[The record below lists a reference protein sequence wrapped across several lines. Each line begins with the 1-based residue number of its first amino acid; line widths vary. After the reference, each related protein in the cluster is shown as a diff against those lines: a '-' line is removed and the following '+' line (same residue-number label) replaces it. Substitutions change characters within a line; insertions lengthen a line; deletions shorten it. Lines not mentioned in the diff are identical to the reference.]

1 MTKSALGGDLMN
13 IYVIYKFH
21 DYKVVKETVDKICA
35 AIPSDNRI
43 FMFDPDPKPKL
54 WRARARKKLK
64 DSQMVLLFDS
74 VSGGKAEVGRHISW
88 ELKYAAKQE
97 KKVVILKTDP
107 LSVDRTWY
115 EYDYSEQDP
124 RLPKYKTIPISDA
137 VSFMQRECGW
147 QIDKSLLHTDSP
159 QALTAE
165 QMQILLQQYQIMV
178 DTSEK
183 LMERRQ
189 ATTNLY
195 TTLSTTLIA
204 LIGASFAF
212 ENVMMCAAILLASG
226 LILILLC
233 RNWKLSLDAY
243 DLNNTGKFAVINLLE
258 KHLPAEIFEC
268 EYRYNKQRGMRS
280 FSTREKHLPRIFTCI
295 GGVLIAISAA
305 IFLNALLVYLGV
317 FPAQEPKVTEA
328 CCTFFQSITS

>member
-1 MTKSALGGDLMN
+1 MVESERGGDLMN

-21 DYKVVKETVDKICA
+21 DYAIVKETVDKIRA
-35 AIPSDNRI
+35 AIPSEHSV
-43 FMFDPDPKPKL
+43 FMFDPDPKPKF
-54 WRARARKKLK
+54 WRSRARKKLK

-74 VSGGKAEVGRHISW
+74 VSGGKNEVGRHISW

-97 KKVVILKTDP
+97 KKVVILKKDP

-124 RLPKYKTIPISDA
+124 RLPKYKTIPLSDA
-137 VSFMQRECGW
+137 VSFMQKECGW
-147 QIDKSLLHTDSP
+147 QIGHSLLHTDSP
-159 QALTAE
+159 QALTAD

-212 ENVMMCAAILLASG
+212 ENAIMCATILLASG

-233 RNWKLSLDAY
+233 HNWKLSLEAY

-258 KHLPAEIFEC
+258 KYLPAEIFEC
-268 EYRYNKQRGMRS
+268 EYRYNKQKGMRS
-280 FSTREKHLPRIFTCI
+280 FSAREKLLPKIFIGVGIALIIFAALVFLYQLLAHFGIIPTQAPEATEVCRI
-295 GGVLIAISAA
+295 LR
-305 IFLNALLVYLGV
+305 
-317 FPAQEPKVTEA
+317 
-328 CCTFFQSITS
+328 SILT